1 MGRVDHGRGDPQV
14 IVDRLVPIDGTPLE
28 RGTLRLVLRE
38 NRINGS
44 AGVTLP
50 RLKEAL
56 AEHAA
61 PPKGAPPEVPTP
73 VLAEASTPVPIDL
86 LVRTDEA
93 WVHMQPGL
101 IPRVSMSP
109 TLVRDLALVLGDDS
123 VRLVGG
129 VAIELNKDDRRY
141 PKKR

>member
-1 MGRVDHGRGDPQV
+1 
-14 IVDRLVPIDGTPLE
+14 
-28 RGTLRLVLRE
+28 
-38 NRINGS
+38 
-44 AGVTLP
+44 
-50 RLKEAL
+50 
-56 AEHAA
+56 
-61 PPKGAPPEVPTP
+61 VPTP